1 MATSIGQSQREDLYE
16 IIELPIGSPP
26 VGTDHSFT
34 IPINT
39 KAQILSCNFLLTTDA
54 TVADRN
60 VGLLFFDQIGNVTLN
75 LNSCLVLT
83 ASNAQWYSW
92 SLGIAPLLHAAA
104 APSFDHPLPHDFY
117 MLFNWTFRVHIGNM
131 QAGDQ
136 ISQLYIRC
144 KRWIVT

>member
-1 MATSIGQSQREDLYE
+1 MPTSTGQSQREDLYE

-39 KAQILSCNFLLTTDA
+39 KAQILSCNFCLTTDA
-54 TVADRN
+54 TVADRA
-60 VGLLFFDQIGNVTLN
+60 VGCLFFDQVGNVTLN
-75 LNSCLVLT
+75 LNSCYTQT
-83 ASNAQWYSW
+83 ALESQWYSW
-92 SLGIAPLLHAAA
+92 SIGVAPLLHAAP
-104 APSFDHPLPHDFY
+104 APSFDHPLPHDFF
-117 MLFNWTFRVHIGNM
+117 MLHNWTFRVHIGNM

-136 ISQLYIRC
+136 ITDLYIRC